1 MKVSLMSGLES
12 RHVGDPIV
20 HHVLFSVKKLN
31 LSQLAVDPK
40 RNKTSNLKLSN
51 FKTYSNTI
59 KMINTVIVAAMML
72 LI

>member
-1 MKVSLMSGLES
+1 M
-12 RHVGDPIV
+12 GDPIV